1 MKNILLIMD
10 GLDYTVGV
18 LDVVQFVGAG
28 TDELQDVGLVTLG

>member
-18 LDVVQFVGAG
+18 LDVEQVVGAG